1 MKILQTESA
10 DITTFAESG
19 WSVIPLN
26 VPVLLIEPPSV
37 LVELRETKEEQVVL
51 GDVDFVPAIGGRHID
66 MLTHRA
72 LLDESVVKHREIWKT
87 MAKK

>member
-1 MKILQTESA
+1 MKIVQTESA

-19 WSVIPLN
+19 WIVVPLN
-26 VPVLLIEPPSV
+26 VPVLLVEPPGV
-37 LVELRETKEEQVVL
+37 PVELRETEEEEFLL
-51 GDVDFVPAIGGRHID
+51 GDVDFVPATGGRYID

-72 LLDESVVKHREIWKT
+72 LLDESVVKHKEIWKA

>member
-10 DITTFAESG
+10 DITTFAEFG